1 MAPIKTGRRSEGTR
15 CPLASNS
22 HRSSTLQAACESQAG
37 FQSHNEL
44 LKASCHELREELAVS
59 SLAAHLGSRFE
70 EFQLSFKNLQNELS
84 VTRASLSNGT
94 EQSSLLPQFISTT
107 NDIFQLPI
115 SMPEIVDEAFLNMYR
130 SELEQK
136 QEHFKQ
142 TCEQIEQEKAHLQ
155 QRIEDMEFFTE
166 EMKLEVDD
174 LRCKS
179 SKHQQD
185 KQALEREI
193 GNYRRQVED
202 FEEQFLEVQRECGS
216 HPLTLDKSQSVTS
229 SLLTLSRS
237 DENIDQI
244 SFQCI
249 DAVLNQIDDSNQHI
263 SKASSTSSLLLSSD
277 IPTLLHSI
285 GIAHCTDEDF
295 SVPLNFESVLRLC
308 TLLIERCRVLQYIL
322 LKNNDISIHLPSGN
336 DYENRTTS
344 TLQRNGYEQCRISA
358 HREEHAFIDT
368 IFERLHAWMN
378 EPVGS
383 SEWQMVITK
392 PIEQVTHRRIRFR
405 TDGISQAD
413 VRPSV
418 RTSVN

>member
-1 MAPIKTGRRSEGTR
+1 
-15 CPLASNS
+15 
-22 HRSSTLQAACESQAG
+22 
-37 FQSHNEL
+37 
-44 LKASCHELREELAVS
+44 
-59 SLAAHLGSRFE
+59 
-70 EFQLSFKNLQNELS
+70 
-84 VTRASLSNGT
+84 
-94 EQSSLLPQFISTT
+94 
-107 NDIFQLPI
+107 
-115 SMPEIVDEAFLNMYR
+115 MPEIVDETFLNMYR

-142 TCEQIEQEKAHLQ
+142 TCEQLEQEKAHLQ

-216 HPLTLDKSQSVTS
+216 HPVTLDKSQSITS

-249 DAVLNQIDDSNQHI
+249 DAVLNQIDDSTQHI

-285 GIAHCTDEDF
+285 GIANCTDEDF

-322 LKNNDISIHLPSGN
+322 LKNNDISIHLPSAN
-336 DYENRTTS
+336 DYENPSTS
-344 TLQRNGYEQCRISA
+344 TVQRNGYEQCRISV

-378 EPVGS
+378 EPIGS

-392 PIEQVTHRRIRFR
+392 PIEQVNYRLIRFR
-405 TDGISQAD
+405 IDGSAHTEMRLYISQL
-413 VRPSV
+413 R
-418 RTSVN
+418 